1 MKRKLIVSLVL
12 LFQALTLNAGVPDLA
27 YADHPFIPVEI
38 ESTPYVTVSNASAV
52 QTGNRFKVS
61 GNVTRRGKVPLPG
74 HVDLI
79 VLAED
84 GAVLEKKK
92 FFIPGLDSKRKGR
105 MDIRFDTAL
114 DFDLPV
120 NSRVI
125 QRYHSPGDSQK
136 RC

>member
-1 MKRKLIVSLVL
+1 MKRMLLVSLVL
-12 LFQALTLNAGVPDLA
+12 LFQALILNAAVPDLA

-52 QTGNRFKVS
+52 QAGNHFKIS
-61 GNVTRRGKVPLPG
+61 GNVTRRGKVPFPG
-74 HVDLI
+74 HVDLV

-92 FFIPGLDSKRKGR
+92 IPIPGLNSKRKGR
-105 MDIRFDTAL
+105 MDIRFDTVL

-120 NSRVI
+120 NAHVI
-125 QRYHSPGDSQK
+125 LRYHSPGDSQK